1 MFTDRSEAGRK
12 LAERLMEYK
21 GQEAVVLAI
30 PRGGVVVANEVAR
43 GLGCPLD
50 LIIPRKIGAPGN
62 PELAIGAVA
71 GEGRVMLNAQL
82 KEVLRVSDEYVEE
95 EVQRQLR
102 EIDRR
107 RKRYLGDRPPVNLTD
122 KTVILIDDGLATGYT
137 ALAAVNAV
145 REEKPRKIVLAVPVA
160 PRDTYERLSGEV
172 DALVCLSIP
181 DFFYA
186 VGQFYLDFSQTTD
199 EEVIEILSRYHE

>member
-1 MFTDRSEAGRK
+1 VFTDRSEAGRK